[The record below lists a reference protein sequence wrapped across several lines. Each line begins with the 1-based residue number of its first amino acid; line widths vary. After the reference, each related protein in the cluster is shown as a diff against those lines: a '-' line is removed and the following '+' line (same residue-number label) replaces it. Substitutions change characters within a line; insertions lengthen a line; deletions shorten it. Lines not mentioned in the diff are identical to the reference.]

1 MPDFRRSNKTLLG
14 PEGRTRIIAGT
25 GTVEIEGEHLMPT
38 LHTVAVFAA
47 AVVVFAVVPGPA
59 VLYIVTRS
67 MSQGRRAGVVSA
79 ASIASGNL
87 VHVVAAT
94 VGLSALLASSAAA
107 FSIVKYAG
115 AAYLIYLGVKALRS
129 RPTGESGPDVA
140 PQSLWRVFREGW
152 VVAVLNPK
160 AALFFLAFL
169 PQFVDPTRGPA
180 ALQLMLL
187 GLLLVVIAATS
198 DTCYALLTGGASA
211 WLRSRTHLLR
221 RGRLVTGGAYIAL
234 GAAAAAT
241 GERPRAS

>member
-1 MPDFRRSNKTLLG
+1 
-14 PEGRTRIIAGT
+14 
-25 GTVEIEGEHLMPT
+25 MPT

-59 VLYIVTRS
+59 VFYIVTRS
-67 MSQGRRAGVVSA
+67 VSQGRRAGVVSA
-79 ASIASGNL
+79 ASIATGTL

-94 VGLSALLASSAAA
+94 LGLSALLASSAAA
-107 FSIVKYAG
+107 FSVVKYAG

-129 RPTGESGPDVA
+129 RPAAEAGPQIA

-152 VVAVLNPK
+152 IVAVLNPK

-169 PQFVDPTRGPA
+169 PQFVDPARGPA
-180 ALQLMLL
+180 ALQLMVL
-187 GLLLVVIAATS
+187 GMVLVVIAAAS

-211 WLRSRTHLLR
+211 WLRSRAHVLR

-234 GAAAAAT
+234 GVAAAVS
-241 GERPRAS
+241 GERPRSA